1 MNARPSLAFVIVH
14 LLVAS
19 LLWAS
24 GFVFV
29 KALNPVLAPFSLSA
43 MRASLAALAIGGFI
57 ALTGG
62 KPWPRGPEWGH
73 WIALGAI
80 QGWIPN
86 VLTALGLRT
95 TTAGLAS
102 MIQASGPLL
111 VALAAHFLFKEE
123 RLTTRRAIGLAGV
136 AGLLGPALVGDGAGD
151 AAGAMYMVGVT
162 VSYALAAL
170 GVRLIGGGDPLRL
183 AFGQQAFSA
192 LPSIGMALA
201 FDPAPS
207 DAMTPLP
214 LALWCLGIGVVAT
227 AAPMAVYMRL
237 LTAAGPTRAALVY
250 YLLPL
255 WATILGYLFLSERIT
270 LQQALSGLVLLAGVW
285 LATGR
290 TISAQGMDRPAAPLR
305 LSDP

>member
-1 MNARPSLAFVIVH
+1 VSERPSPAFVLIH
-14 LLVAS
+14 LVAAS

-29 KALNPVLAPFSLSA
+29 KALNPALAPFSLPA
-43 MRASLAALAIGGFI
+43 VRASLAALAIGGFI
-57 ALTGG
+57 ASAGG

-102 MIQASGPLL
+102 MIQASGPLI
-111 VALAAHFLFKEE
+111 VALVAHFLFKEE
-123 RLTTRRAIGLAGV
+123 RLTARRVIGLAIGFAGV
-136 AGLLGPALVGDGAGD
+136 AGLLGPALVGDGSGD
-151 AAGAMYMVGVT
+151 AVGDLYMVGVT
-162 VSYALAAL
+162 VSYAIAGLY
-170 GVRLIGGGDPLRL
+170 VRMIGGGAPMRL

-192 LPSIGMALA
+192 LPSIALA
-201 FDPAPS
+201 FFFDMSPPS
-207 DAMTPLP
+207 TMAPLP
-214 LALWCLGIGVVAT
+214 LTLWCLGIGVVAT

-255 WATILGYLFLSERIT
+255 WATILGYVFLSERIT
-270 LQQALSGLVLLAGVW
+270 AQQALSGLVLLAGVW
-285 LATGR
+285 IATGR
-290 TISAQGMDRPAAPLR
+290 RIPPLEE
-305 LSDP
+305 